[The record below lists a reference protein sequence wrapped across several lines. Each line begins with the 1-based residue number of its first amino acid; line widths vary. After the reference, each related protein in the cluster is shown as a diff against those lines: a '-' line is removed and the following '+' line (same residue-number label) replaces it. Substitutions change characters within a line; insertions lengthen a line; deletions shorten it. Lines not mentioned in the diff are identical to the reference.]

1 MQSGG
6 ALGIEGKGCNPS
18 RPFADGQTVVG
29 LCASAGRCSELRRR
43 AVGRGCGSFYEGG
56 VWLVSARRCFGTGE
70 GGRGMPPSSHMQ
82 PRSSTRMPPPPAGR
96 GLPNDKPLLHVGPWQ
111 EYALSALLA
120 RMRAQT
126 VDEVLRA
133 MATAAA
139 GGSLPGLATP
149 VSGAV
154 SPVDSYVGSMSS
166 ARSERSAQSTKSASS
181 TRTSRTDPSSWASSS
196 TASANA
202 ALFRRARNLKYKGP
216 TYDKPWQSR
225 LPRRK
230 TTKEIELERRRH
242 MYALGGDTGH
252 SNADAPAM
260 DEPQDAQMPPL
271 PLHGRRAPHARIPG
285 LQPLQSSPAAH
296 RANALAQS
304 GAARTVHQGTQHH
317 DEQPEQQLYLQRQ
330 QREQMLT
337 KSSTPRDR
345 DSLDDHLASLPT
357 PQASPLS
364 LPRTP
369 GTPRGDDEAD
379 DLLKW
384 ADGIDLANI
393 SQEWG

>member
-1 MQSGG
+1 
-6 ALGIEGKGCNPS
+6 
-18 RPFADGQTVVG
+18 
-29 LCASAGRCSELRRR
+29 
-43 AVGRGCGSFYEGG
+43 
-56 VWLVSARRCFGTGE
+56 
-70 GGRGMPPSSHMQ
+70 
-82 PRSSTRMPPPPAGR
+82 MPPPPAGR

-126 VDEVLRA
+126 VDDVLQA

-139 GGSLPGLATP
+139 GGSLPGLTTP

-181 TRTSRTDPSSWASSS
+181 TRTSRTDPSSWVSSS
-196 TASANA
+196 SASANA

-252 SNADAPAM
+252 SKADVPAM
-260 DEPQDAQMPPL
+260 DEPQHAQMPPL
-271 PLHGRRAPHARIPG
+271 PLHGRRAPHARVPR

-296 RANALAQS
+296 RANALAQP
-304 GAARTVHQGTQHH
+304 GAARMAHQRIQEH
-317 DEQPEQQLYLQRQ
+317 DEQPEQQLYLQ
-330 QREQMLT
+330 QREVLT
-337 KSSTPRDR
+337 ESSTPRDR
-345 DSLDDHLASLPT
+345 DSLDDHLAPPPT
-357 PQASPLS
+357 PQASPLA